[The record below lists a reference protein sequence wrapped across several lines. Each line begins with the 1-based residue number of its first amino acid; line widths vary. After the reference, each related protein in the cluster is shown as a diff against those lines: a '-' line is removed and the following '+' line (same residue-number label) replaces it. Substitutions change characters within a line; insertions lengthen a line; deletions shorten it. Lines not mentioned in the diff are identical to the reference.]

1 MTAILYSSK
10 SNEFL
15 YNESLS
21 DYIQIHTQNKTH
33 ITRETIGTME
43 LKLPKTSFLRVHRSF
58 IISITKI
65 ISFTNEY
72 IEIEKKAIPISRS
85 YKKGI
90 LQKLE
95 SI

>member
-1 MTAILYSSK
+1 
-10 SNEFL
+10 
-15 YNESLS
+15 
-21 DYIQIHTQNKTH
+21 
-33 ITRETIGTME
+33 ME